1 MELIYLWIHKNAH
14 DCIKNQEFNFSPI
27 HRFRV
32 DDKATPTSITY
43 EKCENEI
50 NFMKSDKISNITA
63 IVGSNGA
70 GKSTLLSFIA
80 NNNCFDEMKNGSR
93 SEAYYNWEYEHN
105 KSIYVFK
112 DNDEFVVYHNLKN
125 ELECD
130 PIIKE
135 ENIIQNKNRRNY
147 SQGLWNFR
155 RQMII
160 YLSNS
165 YYVPNELT
173 NYSQGSSIYNVN
185 LHLQSLNIIANRFY
199 SHLFNF
205 NQALGATSEIINY
218 YRNEKT
224 FQELLDVL
232 YYAFLSNNKHDI
244 FAGNFKNEIYV
255 YFEDIKKI
263 TEKSYD
269 EYEADV
275 EYGGLSFNL
284 SRNQFQK
291 KLNTFFEFYEEEK
304 LNSLQHENLASVL
317 YFNLL
322 FEIFFNNDSFTL
334 PKLNLD
340 KDIYSQL
347 HNVFEKDSL
356 YENWLKDIRAAE
368 IILSEYK
375 NYEDTIE
382 KSDDL
387 ACQYQK
393 IINIDNTNF
402 YYYFEKIFNERKS
415 YVLKYI
421 RIKNLEMSSGERA
434 MQNMFSWLALTAQID
449 DIMSINRENYTSKL
463 LLIDEIDLYSHPD
476 WQRKII
482 YQLVDTINKIEKI
495 PVQIIITSHSPIILS
510 DFPKQNIIYL
520 HNNGE
525 TTFSDD
531 GEHEQ
536 SFGANIYTLFNDAFF
551 LENGVIGEYAR
562 QKILDVYDEIKPEG
576 NLKHEMGYYQS
587 FIDILGDNI
596 LKKEMQRI
604 FNKKCGGQ

>member
-1 MELIYLWIHKNAH
+1 MELIYLWINQSAH

-27 HRFRV
+27 HRFSV
-32 DDKATPTSITY
+32 DNKYDPTSIKY
-43 EKCENEI
+43 EKSENEI
-50 NFMKSDKISNITA
+50 NFMKSGNISNITA

-80 NNNCFDEMKNGSR
+80 NNNCFDKMKNGSK
-93 SEAYYNWEYEHN
+93 SEEYYNWEYEHN

-112 DNDEFVVYHNLKN
+112 DNDEFIVYHNLKN
-125 ELECD
+125 ELEYD

-135 ENIIQNKNRRNY
+135 KNIIQNKDRRNY

-155 RQMII
+155 RQMIV

-165 YYVPNELT
+165 YYVPNDLS
-173 NYSQGSSIYNVN
+173 NYSQGPSIYNVN

-205 NQALGATSEIINY
+205 NQALGTTSEMINY

-224 FQELLDVL
+224 FQELLDVV
-232 YYAFLSNNKHDI
+232 YYAFLTNNKHDI
-244 FAGNFKNEIYV
+244 FAGNFKNEIHV
-255 YFEDIKKI
+255 YFEDIIKI
-263 TEKSYD
+263 TERSYD
-269 EYEADV
+269 EYEADI
-275 EYGGLSFNL
+275 EYGGSSFNF

-291 KLNTFFEFYEEEK
+291 KLNTFLGFYEEEK
-304 LNSLQHENLASVL
+304 INDLQNEDPTSVL

-322 FEIFFNNDSFTL
+322 FEVFFNNENFIL

-340 KDIYSQL
+340 KDIYKQL
-347 HNVFEKDSL
+347 DNTFKE
-356 YENWLKDIRAAE
+356 YPQYANWLKDIKEADDV
-368 IILSEYK
+368 LSEYK
-375 NYEDTIE
+375 NYENTIE
-382 KSDDL
+382 NLEDL
-387 ACQYQK
+387 ACGYQK
-393 IINIDNTNF
+393 IINIDNKNF
-402 YYYFEKIFNERKS
+402 YSYFEKIFSGRKS

-421 RIKNLEMSSGERA
+421 RIRNLEMSSGERA

-482 YQLVDTINKIEKI
+482 YQLVDTINKIEKV

-520 HNNGE
+520 RNNGE
-525 TTFSDD
+525 TIISDD
-531 GEHEQ
+531 SEHKE
-536 SFGANIYTLFNDAFF
+536 SFGANIYTLFNDVFF

-562 QKILDVYDEIKPEG
+562 RKILEIYDEIKPDG
-576 NLKHEMGYYQS
+576 NIKHEMEYYQS
-587 FIDILGDNI
+587 FIDMLGDNI
-596 LKKEMQRI
+596 LKKEMQRL
-604 FNKKCGGQ
+604 FNKKFGG

>member
-1 MELIYLWIHKNAH
+1 MELIYLWIHKSAH

-112 DNDEFVVYHNLKN
+112 DKDEFIVYHNLKN

-165 YYVPNELT
+165 YYVPNELS

-205 NQALGATSEIINY
+205 NQALSKTSEIINY

-232 YYAFLSNNKHDI
+232 YYAFLSNNKHDV

-263 TEKSYD
+263 EEQFYD
-269 EYEADV
+269 EIASDSGDV
-275 EYGGLSFNL
+275 AFSVYREQHKN
-284 SRNQFQK
+284 
-291 KLNTFFEFYEEEK
+291 KLNIFCSFYEEEK
-304 LNSLQHENLASVL
+304 INSLKHKSFVFVL

-322 FEIFFNNDSFTL
+322 FEVFLNNDNFIL
-334 PKLNLD
+334 PELNLEG
-340 KDIYSQL
+340 DIYKQL
-347 HNVFEKDSL
+347 DNTFKEYPQYAKYL
-356 YENWLKDIRAAE
+356 EDIKEADN
-368 IILSEYK
+368 ILSKYK
-375 NYEDTIE
+375 NYKDTIE
-382 KSDDL
+382 KSDDS
-387 ACQYQK
+387 AYQYQK
-393 IINIDNTNF
+393 IIDIDNKNF
-402 YYYFEKIFNERKS
+402 YSYFEKIFSERKS

-421 RIKNLEMSSGERA
+421 RIRNLEMSSGERA

-449 DIMSINRENYTSKL
+449 DIMSINREDYTSKL

-482 YQLVDTINKIEKI
+482 YQLVDTINKIEKV

-525 TTFSDD
+525 TTISDD

-576 NLKHEMGYYQS
+576 NLKHEMDYYQS
-587 FIDILGDNI
+587 FIDMLGDNI